1 MDDNQNSFDAEN
13 EINSNEISIFASDKE
28 NFLEI
33 DEITEINHSQNPTSH
48 KNRVK
53 TLKIIHS
60 KLKNLKVKKFLK
72 INFSFSRAFKI
83 LLI

>member
-1 MDDNQNSFDAEN
+1 MYSSEEEN
-13 EINSNEISIFASDKE
+13 ECNTNEISIFTSDKE

-53 TLKIIHS
+53 KLKIIHT
-60 KLKNLKVKKFLK
+60 KLKNLKV
-72 INFSFSRAFKI
+72 NFHFEKYIRGFKI
-83 LLI
+83 L